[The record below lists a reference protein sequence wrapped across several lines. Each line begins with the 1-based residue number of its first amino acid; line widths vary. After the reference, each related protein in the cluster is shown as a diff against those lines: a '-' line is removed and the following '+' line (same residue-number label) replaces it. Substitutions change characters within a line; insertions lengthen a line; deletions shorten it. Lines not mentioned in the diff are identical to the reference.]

1 MSMYKIV
8 FFLLLSVTA
17 VGQNYTGTKTPY
29 PFKQADYT
37 PVPKGYSAAY
47 VNYTGR
53 HGARFMTKAGSDVK
67 LLAVLNKSPLTTLG
81 DSIRVMTEH
90 FLEIEKDNYENIS
103 LLGDA
108 EQHAIGARLRE
119 REASAFKGRGLAIA
133 VTHKKRTR
141 QSADG
146 FLKAFADY
154 KGKKEFKMVQD
165 TNENVLRFYDLSP
178 AYEAYKDGKV
188 IAVRV
193 DSLRNDPRTRKIAFD
208 ISKRLF
214 KTTLSEK
221 DQLAVAEWLYDLY
234 SIQFSL
240 VMEMQ
245 QANVQ
250 FDFGKAFTEEDLQWL
265 DKINSAADFLEKGA
279 GLDTLGIQ
287 SRIAAPLLLDLITST
302 DALTKGMLKKD
313 AVLRFSHAE
322 AISPLAT
329 LMGIPEASIPSAS
342 IYNYDK
348 HWKAEHIIPLS
359 ANIQWIIYSNGK
371 KFLIK
376 VLLNE
381 REVALPVKTTSYPYY
396 KWEDVKSY
404 YLNKLKKIGVKP
416 GDDMHK
422 YLLLVK

>member
-1 MSMYKIV
+1 MYKIV
-8 FFLLLSVTA
+8 FFLFLSVTA
-17 VGQNYTGTKTPY
+17 AGQNYTGTKTPY

-37 PVPKGYSAAY
+37 PVPKGYSAVY

-67 LLAVLNKSPLTTLG
+67 LLALLNKSSLTPLG
-81 DSIRVMTEH
+81 DSIKVMTAQ

-108 EQHAIGARLRE
+108 EQHDIGARLRN
-119 REASAFKGRGLAIA
+119 REATAFIGRGVTIE

-154 KGKKEFKMVQD
+154 KGKKEFKLVQD

-178 AYEAYKDGKV
+178 AYNAYKDGKV
-188 IAVRV
+188 ITIRI
-193 DSLRNDPRTRKIAFD
+193 DSLLQDPRTKEIASHV
-208 ISKRLF
+208 SKRIFTGPLA
-214 KTTLSEK
+214 EK
-221 DQLAVAEWLYDLY
+221 EQAAVTEWLYDLY

-245 QANVQ
+245 KANVQ
-250 FDFGKAFTEEDLQWL
+250 FDFGKAFTKPELQWL
-265 DKINSAADFLEKGA
+265 DKVNSAADFLEKGP
-279 GLDTLGIQ
+279 GIDTLGIQ
-287 SRIAAPLLLDLITST
+287 ARIAAPLLLDLVTST
-302 DALTKGMLKKD
+302 DNLVKGKVKKD
-313 AVLRFSHAE
+313 ALLRFSHAE

-329 LMGIPEASIPSAS
+329 LMGIPGASVPAASIFDF
-342 IYNYDK
+342 DK
-348 HWKAEHIIPLS
+348 HWHAEDIIPLS

-371 KFLIK
+371 QFLIK

-381 REVALPVKTTSYPYY
+381 REVALPVKTNTYPYY
-396 KWEDVKSY
+396 KWEDVKNY
-404 YLNKLKKIGVKP
+404 YLSRLKKIGVKP

-422 YLLLVK
+422 YLLNVQ

>member
-1 MSMYKIV
+1 MFKIV

-17 VGQNYTGTKTPY
+17 VGQSYTGTKTPY
-29 PFKQADYT
+29 PFKQGEYT
-37 PVPKGYSAAY
+37 PLPKGYTAAY

-67 LLAVLNKSPLTTLG
+67 LLALFNKSQLTPLG
-81 DSIRVMTEH
+81 DSVKVMTEA
-90 FLEIEKDNYENIS
+90 FLQIEKDNYENIS

-108 EQHAIGARLRE
+108 EQHAIGERLRK
-119 REASAFKGRGLAIA
+119 REATAFKGRGVTIE

-154 KGKKEFKMVQD
+154 KGKQEFMMVQD

-188 IAVRV
+188 IAARV
-193 DSLRNDPRTRKIAFD
+193 DSLQQDPRSKEIASR

-214 KTTLSEK
+214 TETLAEK
-221 DQLAVAEWLYDLY
+221 DQAAVAAWLYDLY

-240 VMEMQ
+240 VIEMQ
-245 QANVQ
+245 QAKVY
-250 FDFGKAFTEEDLQWL
+250 FDFGKAFTKEDLQWL

-279 GLDTLGIQ
+279 GLDPLGIQ
-287 SRIAAPLLLDLITST
+287 SRIAAPLLLDLVTTT
-302 DALTKGMLKKD
+302 DALTRGRLRKD

-329 LMGIPEASIPSAS
+329 LMGIPEASVPSAS
-342 IYNYDK
+342 IYDFDK
-348 HWKAEHIIPLS
+348 HWKAANIIPLS
-359 ANIQWIIYSNGK
+359 ANIQWIIYGNGK
-371 KFLIK
+371 KYLVK

-381 REVALPVKTTSYPYY
+381 REVALPVKTTNYPYY

-404 YLNKLKKIGVKP
+404 YLTKLKKIGVKP

-422 YLLLVK
+422 FLLNIK

>member
-1 MSMYKIV
+1 MYKIV

-17 VGQNYTGTKTPY
+17 VGQGYTGTKTPY
-29 PFKQADYT
+29 PFKEADYT
-37 PVPKGYSAAY
+37 PVPKGYKAAY

-67 LLAVLNKSPLTTLG
+67 LLALLNKSALTPLG
-81 DSIRVMTEH
+81 DSIKVMTTQ
-90 FLEIEKDNYENIS
+90 FLQIEKDNYENIS
-103 LLGDA
+103 LLGDV
-108 EQHAIGARLRE
+108 EQHAIGERLLKRE
-119 REASAFKGRGLAIA
+119 SAAFKGRGVTIE

-178 AYEAYKDGKV
+178 AYEAFKDGKV
-188 IAVRV
+188 IADRV
-193 DSLRNDPRTRKIAFD
+193 DSLINDPRTKAIAAQV
-208 ISKRLF
+208 SKRLF
-214 KTTLSEK
+214 TAPLSDKE
-221 DQLAVAEWLYDLY
+221 QAAVAEWLYDLY

-245 QANVQ
+245 QANAH
-250 FDFGKAFTEEDLQWL
+250 FDFGKAFTKEDLQWL

-287 SRIAAPLLLDLITST
+287 SRIAAPLLLDLVTST
-302 DALTKGMLKKD
+302 DALTKGKLNKD

-329 LMGIPEASIPSAS
+329 LMGIPEASVPAAS
-342 IYNYDK
+342 IYDFDK
-348 HWKAEHIIPLS
+348 NWKAENIIPLS
-359 ANIQWIIYSNGK
+359 ANIQWLIYSNGK
-371 KFLIK
+371 NYLVK

-381 REVALPVKTTSYPYY
+381 REVALPVKTSCYPYY

-404 YLNKLKKIGVKP
+404 YLKKLKKIGVKP
-416 GDDMHK
+416 DDDMHK
-422 YLLLVK
+422 YLLQVK

>member
-1 MSMYKIV
+1 MYKIV

-17 VGQNYTGTKTPY
+17 VGQSYTGTKTPY

-37 PVPKGYSAAY
+37 PVPKGYTAAY

-67 LLAVLNKSPLTTLG
+67 LLALLNRSQLTSLG
-81 DSIRVMTEH
+81 DSIRAMAAQ

-103 LLGDA
+103 LLGDV
-108 EQHAIGARLRE
+108 EQHAIGERLLK
-119 REASAFKGRGLAIA
+119 REATAFKGRGITIE

-146 FLKAFADY
+146 FLKAFAAY

-178 AYEAYKDGKV
+178 AYDAFKNGKV
-188 IAVRV
+188 IAERI
-193 DSLRNDPRTRKIAFD
+193 DSLQHDPRTKAIVAQ
-208 ISKRLF
+208 ISQRLF
-214 KTTLSEK
+214 TTAPSEK
-221 DQLAVAEWLYDLY
+221 EQTALAEWLYDLY

-245 QANVQ
+245 QANVH
-250 FDFGKAFTEEDLQWL
+250 FDFGKAFTNEDLQWL
-265 DKINSAADFLEKGA
+265 DKVNSAADFLEKGA

-287 SRIAAPLLLDLITST
+287 SRIAAPLLLDLVTST
-302 DALTKGMLKKD
+302 DALIKGKLRKD

-329 LMGIPEASIPSAS
+329 LMGIPEASVPSNS
-342 IYNYDK
+342 IYNFDK
-348 HWKAEHIIPLS
+348 NWKAENIIPLS

-371 KFLIK
+371 QFLIK

-381 REVALPVKTTSYPYY
+381 REVALPVKTANYPYY
-396 KWEDVKSY
+396 KWEDVKAY

-422 YLLLVK
+422 YLLNVR

>member
-1 MSMYKIV
+1 MYKIV

-17 VGQNYTGTKTPY
+17 VGQSYTGTKTPY

-53 HGARFMTKAGSDVK
+53 HGARFMTKAGSDIK
-67 LLAVLNKSPLTTLG
+67 LLALLNKSKLTPLG
-81 DSIRVMTEH
+81 DSLKMMTAQ

-108 EQHAIGARLRE
+108 EQHEIGERLRK
-119 REASAFKGRGLAIA
+119 REATAFKGRGITIE
-133 VTHKKRTR
+133 VTHKRRTR

-146 FLKAFADY
+146 FLKAFSDY

-178 AYEAYKDGKV
+178 AYEAHKDGKE

-193 DSLRNDPRTRKIAFD
+193 DSLLNDPRSREVASR
-208 ISKRLF
+208 ISKKIFTEPL
-214 KTTLSEK
+214 TEK
-221 DQLAVAEWLYDLY
+221 EEAAVTEWLYDLY

-245 QANVQ
+245 KANVH
-250 FDFGKAFTEEDLQWL
+250 FDFRKAFTKEDLQWL
-265 DKINSAADFLEKGA
+265 NKVNSAADFLEKGA

-287 SRIAAPLLLDLITST
+287 SRIAAPLLLDLVTST
-302 DALTKGMLKKD
+302 DRLIKGTVKRDAL
-313 AVLRFSHAE
+313 LRFTHAE

-329 LMGIPEASIPSAS
+329 LMGIPEASIPAAS
-342 IYNYDK
+342 IFDFEQN
-348 HWKAEHIIPLS
+348 WRAENIIPLS
-359 ANIQWIIYSNGK
+359 ANIQWIVYGNGK
-371 KFLIK
+371 KYLVKI
-376 VLLNE
+376 LLNE
-381 REVALPVKTTSYPYY
+381 REVAIPVKTNTYPYY
-396 KWEDVKSY
+396 NWQDVKTY
-404 YLNKLKKIGVKP
+404 YLSKLKKIGVKP
-416 GDDMHK
+416 GDDMHRF
-422 YLLLVK
+422 LLNIK

>member
-1 MSMYKIV
+1 MYKII

-17 VGQNYTGTKTPY
+17 AGQHYAGTKTPY

-37 PVPKGYSAAY
+37 PVPKGYSVAY

-67 LLAVLNKSPLTTLG
+67 LLALLNKSALTPLG
-81 DSIRVMTEH
+81 DSIRVMTAQ

-108 EQHAIGARLRE
+108 EQHAIGERLRSS
-119 REASAFKGRGLAIA
+119 AATAFKGRGITIE

-154 KGKKEFKMVQD
+154 KGKTEFKLVQD

-178 AYEAYKDGKV
+178 AYDAYKDGKV
-188 IAVRV
+188 IAVRI
-193 DSLRNDPRTRKIAFD
+193 DSLLRDPR
-208 ISKRLF
+208 SKETASRVCKRIF
-214 KTTLSEK
+214 TGVLSEK
-221 DQLAVAEWLYDLY
+221 EQMAVTEWLYDLY

-245 QANVQ
+245 KADVH
-250 FDFGKAFTEEDLQWL
+250 FDFGKAFTTEDLQWL
-265 DKINSAADFLEKGA
+265 DKVSSAADFLEKGA

-287 SRIAAPLLLDLITST
+287 SRIAAPLLLDLVTST
-302 DALTKGMLKKD
+302 DNLIKGKIKKD

-329 LMGIPEASIPSAS
+329 LMGIPEASVPSAS
-342 IYNYDK
+342 IFDFDK
-348 HWKAEHIIPLS
+348 HWHAEDIIPLS
-359 ANIQWIIYSNGK
+359 ANIQWIIYGNGK
-371 KFLIK
+371 QYLIK

-381 REVALPVKTTSYPYY
+381 REVALPVKTNSYPYY
-396 KWEDVKSY
+396 KWEDVKTY
-404 YLNKLKKIGVKP
+404 YLSKLRKIGVKP

-422 YLLLVK
+422 YLLNVD

>member
-1 MSMYKIV
+1 MYKIV

-17 VGQNYTGTKTPY
+17 VGQGYTGTKTPY
-29 PFKQADYT
+29 PFKQGHYT
-37 PVPKGYSAAY
+37 PVPKGYKAAY

-67 LLAVLNKSPLTTLG
+67 LLALLNKSKLTPLG
-81 DSIRVMTEH
+81 DSIKMMTAQ

-108 EQHAIGARLRE
+108 EQHAIGERLRK
-119 REASAFKGRGLAIA
+119 REATAFKGRGVTIE

-178 AYEAYKDGKV
+178 AYNAYKDGKV
-188 IAVRV
+188 ISIRV
-193 DSLRNDPRTRKIAFD
+193 DSLQDDPRSKKIAAD
-208 ISKRLF
+208 ITQRLF
-214 KTTLSEK
+214 TETLSEK
-221 DQLAVAEWLYDLY
+221 DQTAVAEWLYDLY

-245 QANVQ
+245 QANVH
-250 FDFGKAFTEEDLQWL
+250 FDFGKAFSKEDLQWL
-265 DKINSAADFLEKGA
+265 EKINSAADFLEKGA

-302 DALTKGMLKKD
+302 DALIKGSLKKD

-342 IYNYDK
+342 VYDFDK
-348 HWKAEHIIPLS
+348 NWHAENIIPLS
-359 ANIQWIIYSNGK
+359 ANIQWIIYGNGK
-371 KFLIK
+371 NYLIK

-381 REVALPVKTTSYPYY
+381 REVTLPLKTTHYPYY
-396 KWEDVKSY
+396 KWEDVKNY
-404 YLNKLKKIGVKP
+404 YLSKLKKIGVKP

-422 YLLLVK
+422 YLLNIK

>member
-1 MSMYKIV
+1 MYKIV

-17 VGQNYTGTKTPY
+17 VGQGYTGTKTPY
-29 PFKQADYT
+29 PFKQANYT
-37 PVPKGYSAAY
+37 PVPKGYTAAY

-67 LLAVLNKSPLTTLG
+67 LLALLNKSALTPLG
-81 DSIRVMTEH
+81 DSLKVMTAQ

-108 EQHAIGARLRE
+108 EQHAIAERLIK
-119 REASAFKGRGLAIA
+119 REAPAFKGRGVTIA

-154 KGKKEFKMVQD
+154 KGKIAFKMVQD

-178 AYEAYKDGKV
+178 AYNAFKDGKV
-188 IAVRV
+188 IAERV
-193 DSLRNDPRTRKIAFD
+193 DSLQQDPLSRKIAGD
-208 ISKRLF
+208 ICKRIF
-214 KTTLSEK
+214 TTALPEK
-221 DQLAVAEWLYDLY
+221 EQTAVAEWLYDLY

-245 QANVQ
+245 QAKVH
-250 FDFGKAFTEEDLQWL
+250 FDFGKAFTQEELQWL
-265 DKINSAADFLEKGA
+265 NKINNAADFLEKGA

-287 SRIAAPLLLDLITST
+287 SRIAAPLLLDLVTST
-302 DALTKGMLKKD
+302 DALTKGKLNKD

-329 LMGIPEASIPSAS
+329 LMGIREASVPAAS
-342 IYNYDK
+342 IYDFDK
-348 HWKAEHIIPLS
+348 NWKAENIIPLS

-371 KFLIK
+371 QFLLK

-381 REVALPVKTTSYPYY
+381 REVALPVKTTCYPYY

-404 YLNKLKKIGVKP
+404 YLSKLKKIGVKP

-422 YLLLVK
+422 YLLQVK